1 VDRVEPRI
9 VLSPRQDATPDSSRT
24 AIARCYAYLVERRRL
39 RSKKEAA
46 EPGQLSGRDDVKE
59 SNGYVATENSTAP

>member
-1 VDRVEPRI
+1 MSEPRI
-9 VLSPRQDATPDSSRT
+9 VLSSRPDATSDSSRT
-24 AIARCYAYLVERRRL
+24 ATARCYAYLVERHQL

-46 EPGQLSGRDDVKE
+46 EPGQLSDRDDVKE